1 MTGFFKPRI
10 GTNFLATESSEGIEK
25 NSKLCSHEKASAFAK
40 ATADK
45 LRHEEKL
52 ATEGT
57 ENQKN

>member
-1 MTGFFKPRI
+1 LQGQAKH
-10 GTNFLATESSEGIEK
+10 EEK
-25 NSKLCSHEKASAFAK
+25 LTTDFTDFADLFGHKKAQKTSAFAK
-40 ATADK
+40 ATADR